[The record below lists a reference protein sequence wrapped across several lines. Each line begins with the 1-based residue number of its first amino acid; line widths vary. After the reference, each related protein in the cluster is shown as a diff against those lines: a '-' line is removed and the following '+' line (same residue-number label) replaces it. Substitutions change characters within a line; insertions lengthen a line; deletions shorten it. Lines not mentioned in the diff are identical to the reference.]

1 MSDDKTNPEEML
13 LALKG
18 RKPKTGSNVLS
29 FRHQNSDLNKNYLF
43 TTDILSAS
51 WLPRKLKDKEQTRFV
66 RRYGGLTLITSS
78 GYYPD
83 NSPIGLP
90 SGVVARKL
98 FIGLIDRAFRGG
110 SPVVE
115 FQSVYQLLKE
125 AGFSTCS
132 HRTKT
137 FHKQALRLATC
148 RIEIYYQPKNEP
160 NKILRF
166 QGSIFD
172 AVEMN
177 QMLEKGQ
184 MTLFANKVIFADSFF
199 EKVVMRSGFG
209 YLRDY
214 VKQAKTAYEVDVLL
228 WLVRRVAFTNYPV
241 TVEWRHLKEQ
251 FANSARVQN
260 YNFQQNFERAFTRV
274 CELVGID
281 ATINTRGVLIQPP
294 HPEIKKK
301 LFRYS
306 PKMVEISEFE
316 RTKQ

>member
-1 MSDDKTNPEEML
+1 MSDDKVNLEDML

-18 RKPKTGSNVLS
+18 QKPKVGSNVLS
-29 FRHQNSDLNKNYLF
+29 FRHRNSDLNKNYLF

-51 WLPRKLKDKEQTRFV
+51 WLPRKLKDKNQLRFV
-66 RRYGGLTLITSS
+66 RRYGGLTFITSS

-83 NSPIGLP
+83 ETPIGLP

-110 SPVVE
+110 DPVVE

-125 AGFSTCS
+125 AGFSKNS
-132 HRTKT
+132 HRIRT
-137 FHKQALRLATC
+137 FHEQALKLATC

-160 NKILRF
+160 NKVLRF

-172 AVEMN
+172 TVEMN
-177 QMLEKGQ
+177 QIFDKGQ
-184 MTLFANKVIFADSFF
+184 MTLFANKVVFSDTFF

-214 VKQAKTAYEVDVLL
+214 VARAKTAYEVDVLL

-241 TVEWRHLKEQ
+241 TVEWKHLKAQ
-251 FANSARVQN
+251 FANSAKVKD
-260 YNFQQNFERAFTRV
+260 YNFQLNFERAFTRV
-274 CELVGID
+274 CELVGIEASSD
-281 ATINTRGVLIQPP
+281 ARGVLIHPP
-294 HPEIKKK
+294 HPDIKRK

-306 PKMVEISEFE
+306 PKMVEINELNH
-316 RTKQ
+316 KK